1 MTIREIKQA
10 MPSPPN
16 TQAPLLERFLHEI
29 KQLLRLGLPLIIGA
43 MATTAMSITD
53 TLMAGQAGPN
63 ELAGLAVGAGLWSAA
78 NVLMLGLAGAVAPIV
93 GQLFGA
99 KEKHKIAHE
108 VHQSMWI
115 AFAIGLLIALLALQ
129 APSLM
134 AMTSMDP
141 VLANISG
148 SYLAALALGA
158 PALAIASSL
167 RSFCEALGRTRV
179 TMLVNLAAFLLNILL
194 DYLLVFGHWGL
205 PKLGGVG
212 AAWSSTLIYWL
223 MLAAFFIYVKR
234 DRFLHSFAVLNHFE
248 WPTWPTIK
256 HQLHLGLPISVGSTG
271 EVLFFGIIALM
282 LAPLG
287 AVAVGGHQI
296 AQSVAA
302 LIFML
307 PFGQAQAVSI
317 RIAHNVGAGK
327 LEHAGFVARSG
338 LSLAMMISLCTAALT
353 VLFRHDIVALYT
365 EDPGIRETAA
375 HLLLFCS
382 AYQFCDALQVVAW
395 GALRGYK
402 DTKIPMCLMLFS
414 YWCVGF
420 PLGYSIALSDTWTE
434 AMGAQGFWIGII
446 IGLSVATVLL
456 GGRLRHFTA
465 RV

>member
-1 MTIREIKQA
+1 M
-10 MPSPPN
+10 PN
-16 TQAPLLERFLHEI
+16 TQAPLRERFLHEV
-29 KQLLRLGLPLIIGA
+29 KQLLQLGLPLIIGA

-53 TLMAGQAGPN
+53 TLMAGQAGAN

-93 GQLFGA
+93 GQMFGA
-99 KEKHKIAHE
+99 KEKHKIAPE
-108 VHQSMWI
+108 VHQAMWI
-115 AFAIGLLIALLALQ
+115 ALFIGLLVALLAHQ
-129 APSLM
+129 APTLM
-134 AMTSMDP
+134 AMSSMDP
-141 VLANISG
+141 VLADISG
-148 SYLAALALGA
+148 SYLSALAVGA
-158 PALAIASSL
+158 PALAIASCL
-167 RSFCEALGRTRV
+167 RSFCEAVGRTRV
-179 TMLVNLAAFLLNILL
+179 TMLVNLGAFLLNILL

-223 MLAAFFIYVKR
+223 MLAAFLVYIKR
-234 DRFLHSFAVLNHFE
+234 DHFLSSFGVLKRFE
-248 WPTWPTIK
+248 WPTWTPIK
-256 HQLHLGLPISVGSTG
+256 HQLNLGLPISIGSTG

-327 LEHAGFVARSG
+327 LEYAGFVARSG
-338 LSLAMMISLCTAALT
+338 LSLAMLISLCTAVLT
-353 VLFRHDIVALYT
+353 ITFRHDIVALYT
-365 EDPGIRETAA
+365 DDPGVRETAA

-420 PLGYSIALSDTWTE
+420 PLGHSIALSETWGE
-434 AMGAQGFWIGII
+434 AMGAQGFWTGII
-446 IGLSVATVLL
+446 VGLSVATVLL
-456 GGRLRHFTA
+456 GGRLRHFTT
-465 RV
+465 RI